1 MITIENHRALGA
13 EWRPS
18 PNVGGRM
25 EPQLI
30 VLHETA
36 GRLTHGNS
44 ADWLCN
50 PSAKVSAH
58 FTVERDGSI
67 IQLVACDR
75 VAWHAG
81 KSEWE
86 GRANCNG
93 FAIGIEIVGPGMLRR
108 AGNECIATGFNQSW
122 PVDDCVEVDSAA
134 HGGKRWWLPFTQ
146 EQIDAT
152 EALVAGLIAAYPRI
166 TDVAGHYEVSPGRK
180 VDPSP
185 LYPIRACKALCAD
198 RPAMPDSRIIEAAQ
212 ARLLELGYDVGKVD
226 GLAGPK
232 LRGRV
237 RDFQEQNALPITGEL
252 DDATMARLGAED
264 AVEMTTG
271 TRAAA
276 TKADVATPATKA
288 GKRSTEAGIAFV
300 GADAIVSASDAV
312 TKAGKAKSA
321 GEQVTKLGEW
331 ALTPGGIRTIIL
343 LVALGAVWWA
353 INNVEWQK
361 LRDHMRGFVTAG
373 G

>member
-13 EWRPS
+13 EWMPS
-18 PNVGGRM
+18 RHVGGRM

-30 VLHETA
+30 VLHDTSD
-36 GRLTHGNS
+36 RLTPGK
-44 ADWLCN
+44 
-50 PSAKVSAH
+50 SAKYLCDNPRGVSAH
-58 FTVERDGSI
+58 FVVEVDGTVV
-67 IQLVACDR
+67 QLVSCDR
-75 VAWHAG
+75 VAWHAYP
-81 KSEWE
+81 SEWQ
-86 GRANCNG
+86 GRQGCNG
-93 FAIGIEIVGPGMLRR
+93 FAIGIEICNPGPLKRR
-108 AGNECIATGFNQSW
+108 GDRAIAWFGESW
-122 PVDDCVEVDSAA
+122 PVDDCVEVDSTA

-146 EQIDAT
+146 VQIDAT

-180 VDPSP
+180 VDPNP
-185 LYPIRACKALCAD
+185 LYPIRACKALAAD
-198 RPAMPDSRIIEAAQ
+198 RPAMPDKRIIEAAQ

-237 RDFQEQNALPITGEL
+237 RDFQDQNGLAITGEL

-276 TKADVATPATKA
+276 TKADVATTATTV
-288 GKRSTEAGIAFV
+288 GKRATEVTGAFV
-300 GADAIVSASDAV
+300 MADAVNGATDAISKAS
-312 TKAGKAKSA
+312 KAKGA
-321 GEQVTKLGEW
+321 GEQVSGLLTW
-331 ALTPGGIRTIIL
+331 AGSPGGIRTII
-343 LVALGAVWWA
+343 VIAGCGAIWWA

-361 LRDHMRGFVTAG
+361 LRAHVKGFVSS
-373 G
+373 